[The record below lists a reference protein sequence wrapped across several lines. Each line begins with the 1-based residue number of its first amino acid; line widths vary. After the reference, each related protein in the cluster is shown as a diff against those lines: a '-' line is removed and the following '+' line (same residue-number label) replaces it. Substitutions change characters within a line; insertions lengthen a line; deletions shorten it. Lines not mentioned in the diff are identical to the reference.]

1 MPFST
6 ANSSFILDLRRLSI
20 RLCAVFLAIFR
31 PAALVADGCFFLD
44 GSLAA
49 GPAALLFPAPL
60 PLVDVVA
67 GANAGTVSAV
77 FFFSSCIVRGFIW
90 IILRDRVGG
99 GGSAKALLLLLLLP
113 SWLAAAAAAAD
124 ERLRALT
131 ASLGCMG

>member
-49 GPAALLFPAPL
+49 GTAAAAVPLFPAL
-60 PLVDVVA
+60 FPLVDVVV
-67 GANAGTVSAV
+67 GVDSVSTA
-77 FFFSSCIVRGFIW
+77 FFSSCIARGFIW
-90 IILRDRVGG
+90 MILRDLVGG
-99 GGSAKALLLLLLLP
+99 GGSAKALLLLLLLLP
-113 SWLAAAAAAAD
+113 L
-124 ERLRALT
+124 
-131 ASLGCMG
+131 